1 MVNSEVR
8 KNQKID
14 ILGSLGVRGDEVLTH
29 TDRRK
34 EQQCEMAL
42 LLHWEQDK
50 GAACGSYRED
60 ANSARANSVMVTV
73 PCSRSLLHPA
83 A

>member
-29 TDRRK
+29 TDTRK
-34 EQQCEMAL
+34 DQQCEMAL
-42 LLHWEQDK
+42 LLH
-50 GAACGSYRED
+50 
-60 ANSARANSVMVTV
+60 
-73 PCSRSLLHPA
+73 
-83 A
+83 